1 MRKSLSWLLILALS
15 LTLCACGS
23 SDTAQ
28 STEAIP
34 ETTAETTVPETTVP
48 ETTVPETTAPT
59 PANALL
65 ALTDNF
71 DDNAISQM
79 VQWQN
84 SSQNQGSFTIQDGW
98 VYGMGTDETG
108 RNVAFIKCRLDFT
121 DKTVLEK
128 AWVYFP
134 YVRDGYVYYI
144 MNSFNND
151 SENGLYRMR
160 ISGSGKEKLS
170 DMYGHMQLWGDTIY
184 LSYENAE
191 NEEDVN
197 CLYAMDLDGSNVRKV
212 IDKPVFHWFVFG
224 DAVLYQDDQ
233 DNESLHLMD
242 FEGHDTKLNDEVSYF
257 PIFDG
262 EYIYYVKNIDGVRS
276 IWKVD
281 IEGQNDVKIADYHAS
296 EGFVLHK
303 DKIYFVYLDD
313 GNRIYSI
320 NKDGSGLTLIAQD
333 EDCSELQFIGDL
345 LKYTDWGKR
354 GETWYTEA
362 ILLCDEDGAKLVDFG
377 LIK

>member
-1 MRKSLSWLLILALS
+1 MRKIVYLFLALAIS
-15 LTLCACGS
+15 FHLCACGNS
-23 SDTAQ
+23 GV
-28 STEAIP
+28 TEP
-34 ETTAETTVPETTVP
+34 LETTVATVPETTEPAVL
-48 ETTVPETTAPT
+48 ETTAPT
-59 PANALL
+59 PGNALL
-65 ALTDNF
+65 ELTGNF
-71 DDNAISQM
+71 DANAISQM

-84 SSQNQGSFTIQDGW
+84 NIQNQASFTIQDGW
-98 VYGMGTDETG
+98 IYGMGTDETG
-108 RNVAFIKCRLDFT
+108 RDVAFVKCRIDFT

-134 YVRDGYVYYI
+134 HVRDGYIYYI
-144 MNSFNND
+144 LQSFEDD

-170 DMYGHMQLWGDTIY
+170 DMYGNMQMWGDTIY

-191 NEEDVN
+191 NETDDN

-224 DAVLYQDDQ
+224 EAILYQDDQ
-233 DNESLHLMD
+233 DNESLHLVD
-242 FEGHDTKLNDEVSYF
+242 LAGNDTKLNDEVSYF

-262 EYIYYVKNIDGVRS
+262 EYIYYVKNIDEVRS
-276 IWKVD
+276 IWRVD
-281 IEGQNDVKIADYHAS
+281 VDGQNDVKIADYHAS
-296 EGFVLHK
+296 EGFLLHK
-303 DKIYFVYLDD
+303 DKIYFVYQDD

-320 NKDGSGLTLIAQD
+320 NKDGSGLALIAQD
-333 EDCSELQFIGDL
+333 EDCIDLQFIGDI
-345 LKYTDWGKR
+345 LKYTDLENNGN
-354 GETWYTEA
+354 GWYIKA